1 MLGLL
6 QREVGGELF
15 VHAPRLV
22 TLFSYNT
29 TCTLHTCVSTQSI
42 ISWAPPMQRHLSQ
55 PPDTHTHLTPHPHT

>member
-6 QREVGGELF
+6 QGEVGGGVF

-29 TCTLHTCVSTQSI
+29 CTLHTCVSTQSVI
-42 ISWAPPMQRHLSQ
+42 PWVPPTQ
-55 PPDTHTHLTPHPHT
+55 